1 MKKDW
6 SQLKEKIENL
16 RQIEDIWKI
25 AGILAVTLILFGTGL
40 VELGQLSKHTVA
52 EVETEAVTE
61 EYTTETGELQ
71 SGEAQD
77 SETQAAEAES
87 AEIPELHA
95 GAAALMDADSGRMLY
110 EKNGYEKKAMAST
123 TKIMTCILAL
133 EIGNPED
140 VVTFSKNAAAQP
152 DVQMNGA
159 EGEQYYLKD
168 LLYSLMLESHND
180 TAVAIAEHIGGS
192 VEAFAELMNEKAQ
205 EIGAFDT
212 NFITPNGLD
221 APGHQTTACDLARIA
236 GYAIQNPEF
245 LEIIRTPAHTFQ
257 ELQGKRTVSVVNKD
271 AFLTSYDGAL
281 GIKTGFTGEAGYCFV
296 GAARRGE
303 KTLITVVLAS
313 GWPPHKTYKWEDTR
327 SLMDYGMTG
336 YEKQTIVTPEQTISS
351 LTILHGQGISVI
363 EPEIRETVRLLVRA
377 GEDIQIKENLITD
390 PEAPITEDTVVGT
403 LDIYI
408 NGACFQSLPV
418 YAGSDVRRLTYSYV
432 FKELLYQYFLSK
444 DLQSS

>member
-1 MKKDW
+1 MKQDW
-6 SQLKEKIENL
+6 SQWKEKIKSL
-16 RQIEDIWKI
+16 RQIEDIWKVV
-25 AGILAVTLILFGTGL
+25 GVLAVTVILFGTGL
-40 VELGQLSKHTVA
+40 VELGQLSEHTVA

-61 EYTTETGELQ
+61 ECTTETGALQ
-71 SGEAQD
+71 SREAQGP
-77 SETQAAEAES
+77 ETQAAEAES

-95 GAAALMDADSGRMLY
+95 GAAALMDADSGRILY

-133 EIGNPED
+133 EIGNLED

-212 NFITPNGLD
+212 NFVTPNGLD

-313 GWPPHKTYKWEDTR
+313 GWPPHKTYKWDDTR
-327 SLMDYGMTG
+327 SLMDYGMTE
-336 YEKQTIVTPEQTISS
+336 YEMQTLVTPEQKINS
-351 LTILHGQGISVI
+351 LTVLHGQEITEV
-363 EPEIRETVRLLVRA
+363 EPEIRETVQLLVRA

-390 PEAPITEDTVVGT
+390 AEAPIEADTVVGT

-418 YAGSDVRRLTYSYV
+418 YAGRDVQRLTYSYV
-432 FKELLYQYFLSK
+432 FKKLICQYFLNEE
-444 DLQSS
+444 LQGS

>member
-1 MKKDW
+1 MKQDW
-6 SQLKEKIENL
+6 SQWKEKIKSL
-16 RQIEDIWKI
+16 RQIEDIWKVV
-25 AGILAVTLILFGTGL
+25 GVLAVTVILFGTGL
-40 VELGQLSKHTVA
+40 VELGQLSEHTVA

-61 EYTTETGELQ
+61 ECTTETGALQ
-71 SGEAQD
+71 GSEAQD
-77 SETQAAEAES
+77 PETQAAEAES

-95 GAAALMDADSGRMLY
+95 GAAALMDADSGRILY

-152 DVQMNGA
+152 DVQMNAA

-168 LLYSLMLESHND
+168 LFYSLMLESHND

-192 VEAFAELMNEKAQ
+192 VETFAELMNEKAQ

-212 NFITPNGLD
+212 NFVTPNGLD
-221 APGHQTTACDLARIA
+221 APEHQTTACDLARIA

-257 ELQGKRTVSVVNKD
+257 EIQGKRTVSVVNKD

-327 SLMDYGMTG
+327 SLMDYGMAE
-336 YEKQTIVTPEQTISS
+336 YEKQTIVTPQREISS
-351 LTILHGQGISVI
+351 LTVLHGQGITEV
-363 EPEIRETVRLLVRA
+363 EPEIRETVQLLVRA
-377 GEDIQIKENLITD
+377 GEDIQVKENLITA
-390 PEAPITEDTVVGT
+390 PEAPLESDTVVGT

-418 YAGSDVRRLTYSYV
+418 YAGSNVQRLTYTYV
-432 FKELLYQYFLSK
+432 FKELIYQYFLNE

>member
-1 MKKDW
+1 MKKYW
-6 SQLKEKIENL
+6 SQFKEKIESF
-16 RQIEDIWKI
+16 RQVEDGWKI
-25 AGILAVTLILFGTGL
+25 AGVLAVTVVLFGTGL
-40 VELGQLSKHTVA
+40 VELGQLSKHTAVEVA
-52 EVETEAVTE
+52 TGV
-61 EYTTETGELQ
+61 TTETEEIADG
-71 SGEAQD
+71 
-77 SETQAAEAES
+77 TTES
-87 AEIPELHA
+87 AINQKIEPPEVPELHA
-95 GAAALMDADSGRMLY
+95 GAAALMDADSGRILY

-212 NFITPNGLD
+212 NFVTPNGLD
-221 APGHQTTACDLARIA
+221 APGHQTTACDLAGIA

-327 SLMDYGMTG
+327 HLMDYGMAE
-336 YEKQTIVTPEQTISS
+336 YEKQIIVTPEQAISRI
-351 LTILHGQGISVI
+351 TVLHGQGAA
-363 EPEIRETVRLLVRA
+363 ELNPEIRETVQLLVRA
-377 GEDIQIKENLITD
+377 GEDIQVKENLITA
-390 PEAPITEDTVVGT
+390 PEAPIAADTVVGT

-408 NGACFQSLPV
+408 NGVCFRSLPV
-418 YAGSDVRRLTYSYV
+418 YAGSDVQRLTYSYV
-432 FKELLYQYFLSK
+432 LKELIYQYFLNE